1 MGDEGDGCVRS
12 RPTEIVRQAHKQG
25 KQGKGMNKTGEE
37 SKADDNKRP
46 RQPEGAF

>member
-1 MGDEGDGCVRS
+1 MGVHELRAKKGEGDGCVRS

-37 SKADDNKRP
+37 NKWK
-46 RQPEGAF
+46 ET